1 MLVACVMEPH
11 AALRFIEADRVET
24 PAGTLKDFT
33 AVSPTNAKLGKLDGV
48 LVDPSQR
55 QVRYYV
61 VKVTGR
67 LVSRRYLVPA
77 EPARLETERRTLQ
90 LDVEPNELS
99 SCAKTDPDS
108 FSRFSA
114 EDAVEAM
121 FAKHLAS

>member
-1 MLVACVMEPH
+1 MEPH

-24 PAGTLKDFT
+24 PAGPLKDFT
-33 AVSPTNAKLGKLDGV
+33 AISPTEAKLGKLDGV

-61 VKVTGR
+61 VKAAGR
-67 LVSRRYLVPA
+67 LMSRRYLVPA
-77 EPARLETERRTLQ
+77 EPGARLETERRTLQ

-99 SCAKTDPDS
+99 SCPETDPES
-108 FSRFSA
+108 FATFSA

-121 FAKHLAS
+121 FAKRLGG